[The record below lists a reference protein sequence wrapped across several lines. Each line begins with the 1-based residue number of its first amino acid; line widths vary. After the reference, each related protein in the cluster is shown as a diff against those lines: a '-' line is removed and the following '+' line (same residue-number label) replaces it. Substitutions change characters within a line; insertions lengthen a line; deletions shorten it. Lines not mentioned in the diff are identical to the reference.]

1 MREIAEKE
9 KGDSRV
15 EAGLNILTAWAGAEE
30 NANLLNDFLG
40 CLDKVIRAMITIYPL
55 DQKTIRVFTAWLTR
69 VQCMWIKAMRIH
81 ETM

>member
-15 EAGLNILTAWAGAEE
+15 EVTAWADADE
-30 NANLLNDFLG
+30 NANLMNNFLG

-55 DQKTIRVFTAWLTR
+55 DQKTRCVFTAWLTR
-69 VQCMWIKAMRIH
+69 VQCLWIKAMRIH